1 MHRHYYG
8 YEIYSRAEP
17 VPGMLLGRVTQ
28 WYPAASIDS
37 VRHDGSVVELNRVRL
52 TSMTF
57 DDQETAEW
65 FGLGL
70 AWILI
75 GSCYRELAQMRY
87 EAERRYARKRRQH

>member
-8 YEIYSRAEP
+8 FEIYSRAEP
-17 VPGMLLGRVTQ
+17 VSGTLLGLVTQ
-28 WYPAASIDS
+28 WYPAASIDYI
-37 VRHDGSVVELNRVRL
+37 RRDGSLVELNRVRL

-57 DDQETAEW
+57 ADQETAEW

-75 GSCYRELAQMRY
+75 GSCYRDLAQMRY
-87 EAERRYARKRRQH
+87 EADRRYAQQRRQN